1 MGEFAGKFFM
11 KQIIDALSYLHN
23 TKSIAHRDLK
33 LDNILID
40 DDLNLILA
48 DFGYATSANRPLSS
62 YRGTKTYM
70 APEVKLLINDP
81 DIIYDG
87 KAIDVFSAGVILFV
101 IVVGIFPFIE
111 AKPEEPN
118 YKLIYENN
126 FDEYWANF
134 DPDNVLS
141 TEFK

>member
-1 MGEFAGKFFM
+1 V
-11 KQIIDALSYLHN
+11 

-33 LDNILID
+33 LDNILVD

-48 DFGYATSANRPLSS
+48 DFGYATSTTRPLNS

-70 APEVKLLINDP
+70 APEVKLLVNDP
-81 DIIYDG
+81 NIIYDG
-87 KAIDVFSAGVILFV
+87 KAIDIFSAGVILFV

-118 YKLIYENN
+118 YKLIFENN
-126 FDEYWANF
+126 FDEYWHNF
-134 DPDNVLS
+134 DAENLLS
-141 TEFK
+141 MEFK

>member
-1 MGEFAGKFFM
+1 MH
-11 KQIIDALSYLHN
+11 D

-48 DFGYATSANRPLSS
+48 DFGYATSANRPLNS

-70 APEVKLLINDP
+70 APEVKLLMNDP
-81 DIIYDG
+81 GVIYDG
-87 KAIDVFSAGVILFV
+87 KAIDIFSAGVILFV

-111 AKPEEPN
+111 ARPEEPN
-118 YKLIYENN
+118 YKMIYDNN
-126 FDEYWANF
+126 YQEYWTNF

-141 TEFK
+141 TDFK